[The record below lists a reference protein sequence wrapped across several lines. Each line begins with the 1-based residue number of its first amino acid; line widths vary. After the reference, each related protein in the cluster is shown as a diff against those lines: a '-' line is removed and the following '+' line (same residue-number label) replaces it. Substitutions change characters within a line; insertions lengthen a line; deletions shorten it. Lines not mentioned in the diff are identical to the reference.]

1 MSPFGNLGRP
11 SDYTAR
17 AYSGT
22 VKVAP
27 AARVL
32 HGQSLPRDADGALVA
47 SGCVLA
53 LMTVIAVGSLWFQP
67 DHPLWGKLAGSL
79 VSIAVAA
86 GFEVVQ
92 VRLVHGVD
100 AGVLRAVG
108 VLVIGLAIGN
118 VYVSDAWSLLGVGA
132 ATAMLIVPRFGL
144 VAGLAALIA
153 GSAPALSGHISVV
166 GKVAIPLIS
175 LVVAVGLHT
184 LTRLAQVLVELRL
197 SQEELA
203 RMQVDRE
210 RSRISR
216 DLHDIIGRTLVAT
229 SLRVQSAIHLI
240 DLDLERTKQQLE
252 HAQQALAAG
261 QAELRAMTRGPITT
275 SLADELRSAQAV
287 CERLRIAL
295 SLDIAPD
302 DPEDPHETA
311 ARIVREGVTNMLK
324 HSRPSVCRIR
334 IRTVPAL
341 EVTIVNDGCPGAPMN
356 ENGSGLADLRRHL
369 APAGLVL
376 NAGPEGPGEF
386 ALRVRPRSDPQEG

>member
-67 DHPLWGKLAGSL
+67 DHPLWCKLAGSL

-92 VRLVHGVD
+92 VRLVHGVET
-100 AGVLRAVG
+100 GVLRAVS

-132 ATAMLIVPRFGL
+132 AAAMLIVPRFGL

-153 GSAPALSGHISVV
+153 GSAPALSGHISVA

-229 SLRVQSAIHLI
+229 SLRVQSAVHLI

-275 SLADELRSAQAV
+275 SLADELRSAQAL

-295 SLDIAPD
+295 SLDVAHD
-302 DPEDPHETA
+302 LEDPNETA

-324 HSRPSVCRIR
+324 HSRPSACRIR

-341 EVTIVNDGCPGAPMN
+341 DVTIVNDGCPGAPMN

-376 NAGPEGPGEF
+376 SAGLEGPGEF

>member
-1 MSPFGNLGRP
+1 M
-11 SDYTAR
+11 
-17 AYSGT
+17 
-22 VKVAP
+22 
-27 AARVL
+27 
-32 HGQSLPRDADGALVA
+32 A

-67 DHPLWGKLAGSL
+67 DHPLWCKLAGSL

-92 VRLVHGVD
+92 VRLVHGVET
-100 AGVLRAVG
+100 GVLRAVS

-132 ATAMLIVPRFGL
+132 AAAMLIVPRFGL

-153 GSAPALSGHISVV
+153 GSAPALSGHISVA

-229 SLRVQSAIHLI
+229 SLRVQSAVHLI

-275 SLADELRSAQAV
+275 SLADELRSAQAL

-295 SLDIAPD
+295 SLDVAHD
-302 DPEDPHETA
+302 LEDPNETA

-324 HSRPSVCRIR
+324 HSRPSACRIR

-341 EVTIVNDGCPGAPMN
+341 DVTIVNDGCPGAPMN

-376 NAGPEGPGEF
+376 SAGLEGPGEF